1 MYRLGYAQVGQDD
14 DLNDDLND
22 ESLPVV
28 PASQVLVQLFD
39 DTEPAL
45 GSKFRSVL
53 DLMDLTFEAL
63 DDEGNEVIVRSPL
76 QSTPPGN
83 GSIPIALQS
92 LTVYDSD
99 TIAGRIN
106 ILQAPRVIIEG
117 LPVFRDDP
125 ELVDALISRREID
138 LDDPLS
144 SDQART
150 LATFLLEDEADQPD
164 EADQLDA
171 AERMRRLIPFVCSG
185 GDVFRAEIVG
195 YFEDSPATTRAEV
208 ILDTTLNGL
217 PEILMWQDKNHLQLG
232 HSNETL
238 GR

>member
-1 MYRLGYAQVGQDD
+1 MCIRDRYEDE
-14 DLNDDLND
+14 ND

-39 DTEPAL
+39 DIEPAL
-45 GSKFRSVL
+45 GTKFRSVL
-53 DLMDLTFEAL
+53 DLVDVAFDAL
-63 DDEGNEVIVRSPL
+63 DDDGNEVIVRSPL

-144 SDQART
+144 SDQVRT
-150 LATFLLEDEADQPD
+150 LATFCLLYTSPSPR
-164 EADQLDA
+164 DA
-171 AERMRRLIPFVCSG
+171 TLSRMPSS
-185 GDVFRAEIVG
+185 A
-195 YFEDSPATTRAEV
+195 
-208 ILDTTLNGL
+208 
-217 PEILMWQDKNHLQLG
+217 
-232 HSNETL
+232 
-238 GR
+238 

>member
-1 MYRLGYAQVGQDD
+1 M
-14 DLNDDLND
+14 
-22 ESLPVV
+22 
-28 PASQVLVQLFD
+28 
-39 DTEPAL
+39 
-45 GSKFRSVL
+45 
-53 DLMDLTFEAL
+53 
-63 DDEGNEVIVRSPL
+63 
-76 QSTPPGN
+76 
-83 GSIPIALQS
+83 
-92 LTVYDSD
+92 
-99 TIAGRIN
+99 
-106 ILQAPRVIIEG
+106 
-117 LPVFRDDP
+117 
-125 ELVDALISRREID
+125 ISRREID

-150 LATFLLEDEADQPD
+150 LATFLLEEGYLSLEGKRNSAAQADEP
-164 EADQLDA
+164 DQLNA

>member
-1 MYRLGYAQVGQDD
+1 MCIRD
-14 DLNDDLND
+14 
-22 ESLPVV
+22 
-28 PASQVLVQLFD
+28 
-39 DTEPAL
+39 
-45 GSKFRSVL
+45 R
-53 DLMDLTFEAL
+53 
-63 DDEGNEVIVRSPL
+63 
-76 QSTPPGN
+76 
-83 GSIPIALQS
+83 
-92 LTVYDSD
+92 
-99 TIAGRIN
+99 
-106 ILQAPRVIIEG
+106 
-117 LPVFRDDP
+117 FRDDP

-144 SDQART
+144 SDRART
-150 LATFLLEDEADQPD
+150 LATFLLEEGYLSLGRKQNSEAQSDEADQPD

-195 YFEDSPATTRAEV
+195 YFEDSPAITRAEV

-238 GR
+238 GE

>member
-1 MYRLGYAQVGQDD
+1 M
-14 DLNDDLND
+14 
-22 ESLPVV
+22 
-28 PASQVLVQLFD
+28 
-39 DTEPAL
+39 
-45 GSKFRSVL
+45 L
-53 DLMDLTFEAL
+53 DLVDVAFDAL
-63 DDEGNEVIVRSPL
+63 DDDGNEVIVRSPL

-150 LATFLLEDEADQPD
+150 LATFLLEEGYLSLGRKQNSEAQSDEADQPD

>member
-1 MYRLGYAQVGQDD
+1 M
-14 DLNDDLND
+14 
-22 ESLPVV
+22 
-28 PASQVLVQLFD
+28 
-39 DTEPAL
+39 
-45 GSKFRSVL
+45 L
-53 DLMDLTFEAL
+53 DLVDIAFDAL
-63 DDEGNEVIVRSPL
+63 DDDGNEVIVRSPL

-150 LATFLLEDEADQPD
+150 LATFLLEEGYLSLEGKRNSSAQADEP
-164 EADQLDA
+164 DQLNA

-185 GDVFRAEIVG
+185 GNVFRAEIVG
-195 YFEDSPATTRAEV
+195 DFEDGPATTRAEV
-208 ILDTTLNGL
+208 ILDTTVEGL
-217 PEILMWQDKNHLQLG
+217 PETLMWQDKSYLQLG
-232 HSNETL
+232 H
-238 GR
+238 